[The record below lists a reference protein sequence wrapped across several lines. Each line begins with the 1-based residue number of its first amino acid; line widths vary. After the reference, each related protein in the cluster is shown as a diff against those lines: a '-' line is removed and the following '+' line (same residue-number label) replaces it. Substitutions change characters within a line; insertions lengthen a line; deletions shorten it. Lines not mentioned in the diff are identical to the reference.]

1 MKKMSLRLRL
11 IISFLIVSTCVWT
24 AAAVISWQE
33 SRDQMDEFFDTYQL
47 LLARQLSTADWTN
60 LTADMQKKSNR
71 LIENVDDDGEEEDE
85 ALGFAVFNRRGEM
98 IFNDDE
104 NGRDFIYTP
113 EASGFVNQKI
123 GRKKDMWR
131 IFWLTSADKNFTI
144 AVGQELEF
152 RDDAALE
159 LVEETLLPWLVGLS
173 VLLLAV
179 IWMVSRELRPL
190 RRIADEL
197 SERDSDNLH
206 PLSLSGQASE
216 ILPLIKAIN
225 TQFSRIE
232 QMLQRERGFISDSA
246 HELRSPLTALK
257 VQLEVAQLADDDAAA
272 RHQALQKLNQGID
285 RSTRLVEQL
294 LALSRLDSAAAAAN
308 DEPLNWPALVN
319 AAVNEQLPAA
329 EEKKINIKTSTDGSA
344 PTTCGQP
351 LLWALLL
358 RNLLDNAVRYSPEEA
373 QISLELKDETLSVTN
388 SNTVVAAEYLPR
400 LKERFFRPA
409 GQKSTGSG
417 LGLSIVERIAELHR
431 CRVALTNDDGNFPGN
446 DFSLL
451 KVIYF

>member
-113 EASGFVNQKI
+113 EASGFINQKI

-308 DEPLNWPALVN
+308 DEPLDWPALVN
-319 AAVNEQLPAA
+319 TAVNEQLPAA
-329 EEKKINIKTSTDGSA
+329 EEKKINVKTSTDGSA

-373 QISLELKDETLSVTN
+373 QISIELKDETLSVTN

-431 CRVALTNDDGNFPGN
+431 CRVALTNDDGNFRVTV
-446 DFSLL
+446 SHC
-451 KVIYF
+451 

>member
-1 MKKMSLRLRL
+1 MKKISLRLRL

-308 DEPLNWPALVN
+308 DEPLDWPALVN

-431 CRVALTNDDGNFPGN
+431 CRVALTNDDGNFRVTI
-446 DFSLL
+446 SHC
-451 KVIYF
+451 

>member
-24 AAAVISWQE
+24 AAAIISWQE

-113 EASGFVNQKI
+113 EASGFINQKI

-225 TQFSRIE
+225 AQFSRIE

-308 DEPLNWPALVN
+308 DEPLDWPALVN

-373 QISLELKDETLSVTN
+373 QISIELKDETLSVTN

-431 CRVALTNDDGNFPGN
+431 CRVALTNDDGNFRVTI
-446 DFSLL
+446 SHC
-451 KVIYF
+451 

>member
-1 MKKMSLRLRL
+1 MKKISLRLRL

-308 DEPLNWPALVN
+308 DEPLDWPALVN

-373 QISLELKDETLSVTN
+373 QISIELKNETLSVTN

-431 CRVALTNDDGNFPGN
+431 CRVALTNDDGNFRVTV
-446 DFSLL
+446 SHC
-451 KVIYF
+451 

>member
-1 MKKMSLRLRL
+1 MSLRLRL

-24 AAAVISWQE
+24 AAAIISWQE

-308 DEPLNWPALVN
+308 DEPLDWPALVN

-344 PTTCGQP
+344 PTTCGQA

-373 QISLELKDETLSVTN
+373 QISIELKDETLSVTN

-431 CRVALTNDDGNFPGN
+431 CRVALTNDDEISG
-446 DFSLL
+446 
-451 KVIYF
+451 

>member
-11 IISFLIVSTCVWT
+11 IISFLIVSTCVWS

-308 DEPLNWPALVN
+308 DEPLDWPALVN

-329 EEKKINIKTSTDGSA
+329 EEKKINVKTSTDGSA

-373 QISLELKDETLSVTN
+373 QISIELKDETLSVTN

-431 CRVALTNDDGNFPGN
+431 CRVALTNDDGNFRVTV
-446 DFSLL
+446 SHC
-451 KVIYF
+451 

>member
-11 IISFLIVSTCVWT
+11 IISFLIVSTCVWS

-104 NGRDFIYTP
+104 NGRDFIYSP

-257 VQLEVAQLADDDAAA
+257 VQLEVALLADDDAAA

-308 DEPLNWPALVN
+308 DEPLDWPALVN

-329 EEKKINIKTSTDGSA
+329 EEKKINVKTSTDGSA

-373 QISLELKDETLSVTN
+373 QISIELKDETLSVTN
-388 SNTVVAAEYLPR
+388 SNTVVPAEYLPR

-431 CRVALTNDDGNFPGN
+431 CRVALTNDDGNFRVTV
-446 DFSLL
+446 SHC
-451 KVIYF
+451 

>member
-294 LALSRLDSAAAAAN
+294 LALSRLDSAAVAAN
-308 DEPLNWPALVN
+308 DEPLDWPALVN

-329 EEKKINIKTSTDGSA
+329 EEKKINIKTSTDGST

-373 QISLELKDETLSVTN
+373 QISIELKDETLSVTN

-431 CRVALTNDDGNFPGN
+431 CRVALTNDDGNFRVTI
-446 DFSLL
+446 SHC
-451 KVIYF
+451 

>member
-1 MKKMSLRLRL
+1 MKKISLRLRL

-33 SRDQMDEFFDTYQL
+33 NREQMDEFFDTYQL

-123 GRKKDMWR
+123 GHKKDMWR

-206 PLSLSGQASE
+206 PLSLSGQAPE
-216 ILPLIKAIN
+216 VLPLIKAIN

-308 DEPLNWPALVN
+308 DEPLDWPALVN

-373 QISLELKDETLSVTN
+373 QISIELKDETLSVTN

-431 CRVALTNDDGNFPGN
+431 CRVALTNDDGNFRVTI
-446 DFSLL
+446 SHC
-451 KVIYF
+451 

>member
-1 MKKMSLRLRL
+1 MKKISLRLRL

-308 DEPLNWPALVN
+308 DEPLDWPALVN

-373 QISLELKDETLSVTN
+373 QISIELKDETLSVTN

-431 CRVALTNDDGNFPGN
+431 CRVALTNDDGNFRVTV
-446 DFSLL
+446 SHC
-451 KVIYF
+451 

>member
-11 IISFLIVSTCVWT
+11 IISFLIVSTCVWS

-104 NGRDFIYTP
+104 NGRDFIYSP

-257 VQLEVAQLADDDAAA
+257 VQLEVALLADDDAAA

-308 DEPLNWPALVN
+308 DEPLDWPALVN

-373 QISLELKDETLSVTN
+373 QISIELKDETLSVTN

-431 CRVALTNDDGNFPGN
+431 CRVALTNDDGNFRVTI
-446 DFSLL
+446 SHC
-451 KVIYF
+451 

>member
-308 DEPLNWPALVN
+308 DEPLDWPALVN

-329 EEKKINIKTSTDGSA
+329 EEKKINVKTSTDGSA

-373 QISLELKDETLSVTN
+373 QISIELKDETLSVTN

-431 CRVALTNDDGNFPGN
+431 CQVALTNDDGNFRVTV
-446 DFSLL
+446 SHC
-451 KVIYF
+451 

>member
-1 MKKMSLRLRL
+1 MSLRLRL

-113 EASGFVNQKI
+113 EASGFINQKI

-308 DEPLNWPALVN
+308 DEPLDWPALVN

-373 QISLELKDETLSVTN
+373 QISIELKDETLSVTN

-431 CRVALTNDDGNFPGN
+431 CRVALTNDDGNFRVTI
-446 DFSLL
+446 SHC
-451 KVIYF
+451 

>member
-206 PLSLSGQASE
+206 PPSLSGQASE

-308 DEPLNWPALVN
+308 DEPLDWPALIN

-373 QISLELKDETLSVTN
+373 QISIELKDETLSVTN

-431 CRVALTNDDGNFPGN
+431 SRVALTNDDGNFRVTV
-446 DFSLL
+446 SHC
-451 KVIYF
+451 

>member
-11 IISFLIVSTCVWT
+11 IISFLIVSTCVWS

-308 DEPLNWPALVN
+308 DEPLDWPALVN

-329 EEKKINIKTSTDGSA
+329 EEKKINVKTSTDGSA

-373 QISLELKDETLSVTN
+373 QISIELKDETLSVTN

-431 CRVALTNDDGNFPGN
+431 CRVALTNDDGNFRVTI
-446 DFSLL
+446 SHC
-451 KVIYF
+451 

>member
-373 QISLELKDETLSVTN
+373 QISIELKDETLSVTN
-388 SNTVVAAEYLPR
+388 SNTVVPAEYLPR

-431 CRVALTNDDGNFPGN
+431 CRVALTNDDGNFRVTV
-446 DFSLL
+446 SHC
-451 KVIYF
+451 

>member
-104 NGRDFIYTP
+104 NGRDFIYSP

-257 VQLEVAQLADDDAAA
+257 VQLEVALLADDDAAA

-308 DEPLNWPALVN
+308 DEPLDWPALVN

-329 EEKKINIKTSTDGSA
+329 EEKKINVKTSTDGSA

-373 QISLELKDETLSVTN
+373 QISIELKDETLSVTN

-431 CRVALTNDDGNFPGN
+431 CRVALTNDDGNFRVTI
-446 DFSLL
+446 SHC
-451 KVIYF
+451 

>member
-1 MKKMSLRLRL
+1 MKKISLRLRL

-24 AAAVISWQE
+24 AAAIISWQE

-308 DEPLNWPALVN
+308 DEPLDWPALVN

-373 QISLELKDETLSVTN
+373 QISIELKDETLSVTN

-431 CRVALTNDDGNFPGN
+431 CRVALTNDDGNFRVTV
-446 DFSLL
+446 SHC
-451 KVIYF
+451 

>member
-85 ALGFAVFNRRGEM
+85 ALGFAIFNRRGEM

-308 DEPLNWPALVN
+308 DEPLDWPALVN

-329 EEKKINIKTSTDGSA
+329 EEKKINVKTSTDGSA

-373 QISLELKDETLSVTN
+373 QISIELKDETLSVTN

-431 CRVALTNDDGNFPGN
+431 CRVALTNDDGNFRVTV
-446 DFSLL
+446 SHC
-451 KVIYF
+451 

>member
-11 IISFLIVSTCVWT
+11 IISCLLVSTCVWS

-104 NGRDFIYTP
+104 NGRDFIYSP

-225 TQFSRIE
+225 TQFSRIK

-257 VQLEVAQLADDDAAA
+257 VQLEVALLADDDAAA

-308 DEPLNWPALVN
+308 DEPLDWPALVN

-373 QISLELKDETLSVTN
+373 QISIELKDETLSVTN

-431 CRVALTNDDGNFPGN
+431 CRVALTNDDGNFRVTI
-446 DFSLL
+446 SHC
-451 KVIYF
+451 

>member
-104 NGRDFIYTP
+104 NGCDFIYSP

-308 DEPLNWPALVN
+308 DEPLDWPALVN

-329 EEKKINIKTSTDGSA
+329 EEKKINVKTSTDGSA

-373 QISLELKDETLSVTN
+373 QISIELKDETLSVTN

-431 CRVALTNDDGNFPGN
+431 CRVALTNDDGNFRVTV
-446 DFSLL
+446 SHC
-451 KVIYF
+451 

>member
-1 MKKMSLRLRL
+1 MKKISLRLRL

-24 AAAVISWQE
+24 AAAIISWQE

-113 EASGFVNQKI
+113 EASGFINQKI

-308 DEPLNWPALVN
+308 DEPLDWPALVN

-373 QISLELKDETLSVTN
+373 QISIELKDETLSVTN
-388 SNTVVAAEYLPR
+388 SNTVVPAEYLPR

-431 CRVALTNDDGNFPGN
+431 CRVALTNDDGNFRVTV
-446 DFSLL
+446 SHC
-451 KVIYF
+451 

>member
-60 LTADMQKKSNR
+60 LTADMQKKSNC
-71 LIENVDDDGEEEDE
+71 LIENIDDDGEEEDE

-294 LALSRLDSAAAAAN
+294 LALSRLDSAAVAAN
-308 DEPLNWPALVN
+308 DEPLDWPALVN

-373 QISLELKDETLSVTN
+373 QISIELKDETLSVTN

-431 CRVALTNDDGNFPGN
+431 CRVALTNDDGNFRVTI
-446 DFSLL
+446 SHC
-451 KVIYF
+451 

>member
-308 DEPLNWPALVN
+308 DEPLDWPALVN

-373 QISLELKDETLSVTN
+373 QISIELKDETLSVTN

-431 CRVALTNDDGNFPGN
+431 SRVALTNDDGNFRVTV
-446 DFSLL
+446 SHC
-451 KVIYF
+451 

>member
-104 NGRDFIYTP
+104 NGRDFIYSP

-308 DEPLNWPALVN
+308 DEPLDWPALVN

-329 EEKKINIKTSTDGSA
+329 EEKKINVKTSTDGSA

-373 QISLELKDETLSVTN
+373 QISIELKDETLSVTN

-431 CRVALTNDDGNFPGN
+431 CRVALTNDDGNFRVTI
-446 DFSLL
+446 SHC
-451 KVIYF
+451 

>member
-1 MKKMSLRLRL
+1 MKKISLRLRL

-104 NGRDFIYTP
+104 NGRDFIYSP

-308 DEPLNWPALVN
+308 DEPLDWPALVN

-373 QISLELKDETLSVTN
+373 QISIELKDETLSVTN

-431 CRVALTNDDGNFPGN
+431 CRVALTNDDGNFRVTI
-446 DFSLL
+446 SHC
-451 KVIYF
+451 

>member
-113 EASGFVNQKI
+113 EASGFINQKI

-308 DEPLNWPALVN
+308 DEPLDWPALVN

-344 PTTCGQP
+344 PTTCGQA

-373 QISLELKDETLSVTN
+373 QISIELKDETLSVTN

-431 CRVALTNDDGNFPGN
+431 CRVALTNDDGNFRVTI
-446 DFSLL
+446 SHC
-451 KVIYF
+451 

>member
-308 DEPLNWPALVN
+308 DEPLDWPALVN

-373 QISLELKDETLSVTN
+373 QISIELKDETLSVTN
-388 SNTVVAAEYLPR
+388 SNTVVAAEYLLR

-431 CRVALTNDDGNFPGN
+431 CRVALTNDDGNFRVTI
-446 DFSLL
+446 SHC
-451 KVIYF
+451 

>member
-1 MKKMSLRLRL
+1 MKKISLRLRL

-33 SRDQMDEFFDTYQL
+33 NREQMDEFFDTYQL

-123 GRKKDMWR
+123 GHKKDMWR

-308 DEPLNWPALVN
+308 DEPLDWPALVN

-373 QISLELKDETLSVTN
+373 QISIELKDETLSVTN

-431 CRVALTNDDGNFPGN
+431 CRVALTNDDGNFRVTI
-446 DFSLL
+446 SHC
-451 KVIYF
+451 

>member
-308 DEPLNWPALVN
+308 DEPLDWPALIN

-373 QISLELKDETLSVTN
+373 QISIELKDETLSVTN

-431 CRVALTNDDGNFPGN
+431 SRVALTNDDGNFRVTV
-446 DFSLL
+446 SHC
-451 KVIYF
+451 

>member
-11 IISFLIVSTCVWT
+11 IISFLIVSTCVWS

-104 NGRDFIYTP
+104 NGRDFIYSP

-144 AVGQELEF
+144 AVGQELEL

-257 VQLEVAQLADDDAAA
+257 VQLEVALLADDDAAA

-308 DEPLNWPALVN
+308 DEPLDWPALVN

-373 QISLELKDETLSVTN
+373 QISIELKDETLSVTN

-431 CRVALTNDDGNFPGN
+431 CRVALTNDDGNFRVTI
-446 DFSLL
+446 SHC
-451 KVIYF
+451 

>member
-11 IISFLIVSTCVWT
+11 IISFLIVSTCVWS

-104 NGRDFIYTP
+104 NGRDFIYSP

-257 VQLEVAQLADDDAAA
+257 VQLEVALLADDDAAA

-308 DEPLNWPALVN
+308 DEPLDWPALVN

-373 QISLELKDETLSVTN
+373 QISIELKDETLSVTN

-431 CRVALTNDDGNFPGN
+431 CRVALTNDDGNFRVTV
-446 DFSLL
+446 SHC
-451 KVIYF
+451 

>member
-24 AAAVISWQE
+24 AAAIISWQE

-308 DEPLNWPALVN
+308 DEPLDWPALVN

-373 QISLELKDETLSVTN
+373 QISIELKDETLSVTN

-431 CRVALTNDDGNFPGN
+431 CRVALTNDDGNVRVTV
-446 DFSLL
+446 SHC
-451 KVIYF
+451 

>member
-257 VQLEVAQLADDDAAA
+257 VQLEVALLADDDAAA

-308 DEPLNWPALVN
+308 DEPLDWPALVN

-373 QISLELKDETLSVTN
+373 QISIELKDETLSVTN

-431 CRVALTNDDGNFPGN
+431 CRVALTNDDGNFRVTV
-446 DFSLL
+446 SHC
-451 KVIYF
+451 

>member
-113 EASGFVNQKI
+113 EASGFINQKI

-294 LALSRLDSAAAAAN
+294 LALSRLDSAAVAAN
-308 DEPLNWPALVN
+308 DEPLDWPALVN

-329 EEKKINIKTSTDGSA
+329 EEKKINIKTSTDGST

-373 QISLELKDETLSVTN
+373 QISIELKDETLSVTN

-431 CRVALTNDDGNFPGN
+431 CRVTLTNDDGNFRVTV
-446 DFSLL
+446 SHC
-451 KVIYF
+451 

>member
-1 MKKMSLRLRL
+1 MKKISLRLRL

-308 DEPLNWPALVN
+308 DEPLDWPALVN

-329 EEKKINIKTSTDGSA
+329 EEKKINVKTSTDGSA

-373 QISLELKDETLSVTN
+373 QISIELKDETLSVTN

-431 CRVALTNDDGNFPGN
+431 CRVALTNDDGNFRVTV
-446 DFSLL
+446 SHC
-451 KVIYF
+451 

>member
-225 TQFSRIE
+225 TQFSLIE

-308 DEPLNWPALVN
+308 DEPLDWPALVN

-329 EEKKINIKTSTDGSA
+329 EEKKINVKTSTDGSA

-373 QISLELKDETLSVTN
+373 QISIELKDETLSVTN

-431 CRVALTNDDGNFPGN
+431 CRVALTNDDGNFRVTI
-446 DFSLL
+446 SHC
-451 KVIYF
+451 

>member
-98 IFNDDE
+98 IYNDDE
-104 NGRDFIYTP
+104 NGRYFIYTP
-113 EASGFVNQKI
+113 EASGFINQKI

-308 DEPLNWPALVN
+308 DEPLDWPALVN

-373 QISLELKDETLSVTN
+373 QISIELKDETLSVTN
-388 SNTVVAAEYLPR
+388 SNTVVPAEYLPR

-431 CRVALTNDDGNFPGN
+431 CRVALTNDDGNFRVTV
-446 DFSLL
+446 SHC
-451 KVIYF
+451 

>member
-11 IISFLIVSTCVWT
+11 IISFLIVSTCVWS

-104 NGRDFIYTP
+104 NGRDFIYSP

-257 VQLEVAQLADDDAAA
+257 VQLEVALLADDDAAA

-285 RSTRLVEQL
+285 CSTRLVEQL

-308 DEPLNWPALVN
+308 DEPLDWPALVN

-373 QISLELKDETLSVTN
+373 QISIELKDETLSVTN

-431 CRVALTNDDGNFPGN
+431 CRVALTNDDGNFRVTI
-446 DFSLL
+446 SHC
-451 KVIYF
+451 

>member
-85 ALGFAVFNRRGEM
+85 ALGFAVFNHRGEM

-308 DEPLNWPALVN
+308 DEPLDWPALVN
-319 AAVNEQLPAA
+319 TAVNEQLPAA
-329 EEKKINIKTSTDGSA
+329 EEKKINVKTSTDGSA

-373 QISLELKDETLSVTN
+373 QISIELKDETLSVTN

-431 CRVALTNDDGNFPGN
+431 CRVALTNDDGNFRVTV
-446 DFSLL
+446 SHC
-451 KVIYF
+451 